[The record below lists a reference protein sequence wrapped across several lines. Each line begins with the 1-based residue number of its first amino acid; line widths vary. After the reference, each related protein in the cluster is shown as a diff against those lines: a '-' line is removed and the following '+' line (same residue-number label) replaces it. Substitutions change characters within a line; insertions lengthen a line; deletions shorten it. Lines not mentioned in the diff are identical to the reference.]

1 MKTINALIRKVLIS
15 THTHLFLGSRFF
27 QSPWNSFITLNLKFP
42 DKHVNRLIYSYELA
56 GRVDK
61 FCVKDRTEVDMD
73 YSSNPE
79 VAKARINFFPSVF
92 RVSRMAC
99 GSSQDGGGVGSKVLL
114 ELQLPAF
121 ATATA
126 MPDLSHICER
136 MNFWKLH
143 AS

>member
-1 MKTINALIRKVLIS
+1 M
-15 THTHLFLGSRFF
+15 
-27 QSPWNSFITLNLKFP
+27 
-42 DKHVNRLIYSYELA
+42 
-56 GRVDK
+56 
-61 FCVKDRTEVDMD
+61 KDRTEVDMD

-136 MNFWKLH
+136 MNF
-143 AS
+143 